1 MLTKGRMRVR
11 LILLAG
17 ILLLVSSTALP
28 QIEKVGRVCG
38 QGICLEWWPKLEPVK
53 GWHHEDG
60 ASFANRANVQV
71 PDGFTF
77 SNAETVIYA
86 RALYKPRNPETTS
99 LEVLIQDD
107 RAEFLKE
114 DSSIEVTKVSPLK
127 TKDGKP
133 LETYTFFPKSKGNWE
148 EVSYGEEGD
157 FYLIFTISSRS
168 HAGFLASLP
177 VYEQYIARYKE

>member
-1 MLTKGRMRVR
+1 MTDEGATEHVDER
-11 LILLAG
+11 
-17 ILLLVSSTALP
+17 
-28 QIEKVGRVCG
+28 VGRVCG
-38 QGICLEWWPKLEPVK
+38 NGICLAWWPKLNPVT
-53 GWHHEDG
+53 GWHHVDG
-60 ASFANRANVQV
+60 ASFANSANVQV

-99 LEVLIQDD
+99 LEVLIQHD

-114 DSSIEVTKVSPLK
+114 DSSIEITKLSPLK

-148 EVSYGEEGD
+148 EVSYGGIPAQAFVQSAADERLRRKLGD
-157 FYLIFTISSRS
+157 
-168 HAGFLASLP
+168 
-177 VYEQYIARYKE
+177 